1 MGLFLIARDDHLRII
16 FLSTDAPITLV
27 VSEE

>member
-1 MGLFLIARDDHLRII
+1 MNSFLIARDDHLKVI

-27 VSEE
+27 VSEG